1 MTLRFDLGPFEE
13 LYIGKCVIK
22 NWHERSLFVVEGEMP
37 ILRGKD
43 VLSEASLCD
52 CMDRLYYCVQ
62 RMYLEEA
69 YQKYQ
74 GSYLQLASQA
84 MREDPMLHSDIQ
96 AVDQLIQ
103 SGDFYKALRGLKK
116 LVRREA
122 FVVNRSPPENYI
134 ARASGWKKAHS

>member
-22 NWHERSLFVVEGEMP
+22 NSHERSLFAVEGNMP

-43 VLSEASLCD
+43 VLSEESLCD
-52 CMDRLYYCVQ
+52 GMDRLYYCVQ

-69 YQKYQ
+69 YLKYQ
-74 GSYLQLASQA
+74 GSYLQLVAQA
-84 MREDPMLHSDIQ
+84 MRENPMLHSDIQ
-96 AVDQLIQ
+96 AADQLIQ
-103 SGDFYKALRGLKK
+103 TGDFYKALRGLKN

-122 FVVNRSPPENYI
+122 FVVARPPGNY
-134 ARASGWKKAHS
+134 RERVTGWKKAHS